1 MPDPKKKGQQS
12 AAKQNV
18 IEALKDLGSSSVSGI
33 QDLFKDTSDDFFSEL
48 IGVKP
53 AQKKVGGELQK
64 GESLDMNE
72 ALKGKTEENKKL
84 KAQIS
89 LERQLSQEESRRSQ
103 ERTNELRVQLQALM
117 TEVAKL
123 AKTTSGL
130 AQEVKIA
137 TLEAPVNPGIYHIVF
152 FEKLLTFLQSFR
164 KKIEES
170 HVWLQESN
178 KRSQKKNYWSMYKKK
193 GSSFLL
199 APDHYLQRSAG

>member
-1 MPDPKKKGQQS
+1 MSAIKKKGQQTPV
-12 AAKQNV
+12 KQNV
-18 IEALKDLGSSSVSGI
+18 IEALKDLSSSSVSGI
-33 QDLFKDTSDDFFSEL
+33 QDLFKDTADDFFSEL
-48 IGVKP
+48 IGVTP
-53 AQKKVGGELQK
+53 AKKKVTGELQQ
-64 GESLDMNE
+64 GESLEMSE
-72 ALKGKTEENKKL
+72 AMKGKTEENNKL
-84 KAQIS
+84 KAQIRM
-89 LERQLSQEESRRSQ
+89 ERQLSQEETRRSQ
-103 ERTNELRVQLQALM
+103 EKTHELRVQLQAIM
-117 TEVAKL
+117 SEVTKL